1 MEKPFRHLGTVSV
14 LFVAVLLISN
24 VASTKITDLGWFVFD
39 AGTLLFPFAY
49 ILGDV
54 MTEVYGYKRARS
66 VIWLGF
72 LSACL
77 MAITF
82 IVVGHLPPAS
92 DWPNQAS
99 YEAILGATP
108 RIVLASLVAYFIGSF
123 ANSFV
128 MAKMKILTKG
138 KMLWARTIGSTVV
151 GEFLDTTLF
160 VMIAFFGVLP
170 NALLVTIIVSNY
182 VFKTLVEVVFTPVT
196 YAVIGW
202 LKKREEND
210 HYDHDTDFN
219 PFNVRAS

>member
-72 LSACL
+72 FSACL